1 MTAEPKVA
9 RYSQMPAD
17 KIRSAL
23 RHRGEL
29 FAAVEGFRYAL
40 AAPGGEPGWRRRVA
54 AELPR
59 LRAAFATHV
68 ELTEGPGGLYAEVL
82 ADEPRLVRQV
92 NHLGREHATVL
103 EALDA
108 LARHVDT
115 DPEQVRGWGSHL
127 LRALARHRQR
137 GADLVYAAYA
147 VDLGGET

>member
-1 MTAEPKVA
+1 MQT
-9 RYSQMPAD
+9 PAD
-17 KIRSAL
+17 MIRGAL
-23 RHRGEL
+23 RHRAEL
-29 FAAVEGFRYAL
+29 FAAIQGFQYAL
-40 AAPGGEPGWRRRVA
+40 AAPGAEPGWRRRVA

-82 ADEPRLVRQV
+82 ADQPRLVRQV

-108 LARHVDT
+108 MARHVDT
-115 DPEQVRGWGSHL
+115 DPDQVRGWGSHL